1 MFSTIEVN
9 IGNVHVQSTNCID
22 VNVAGGLHN
31 QCMNH
36 TMVVGNN
43 TSERPHHTNYA
54 IESIRVIS
62 FNNWPQFKHQ
72 TPQQL
77 AEAGFFYA
85 GN

>member
-36 TMVVGNN
+36 TMAVG
-43 TSERPHHTNYA
+43 TTHRKDHIT
-54 IESIRVIS
+54 
-62 FNNWPQFKHQ
+62 Q
-72 TPQQL
+72 TMQ
-77 AEAGFFYA
+77 
-85 GN
+85 